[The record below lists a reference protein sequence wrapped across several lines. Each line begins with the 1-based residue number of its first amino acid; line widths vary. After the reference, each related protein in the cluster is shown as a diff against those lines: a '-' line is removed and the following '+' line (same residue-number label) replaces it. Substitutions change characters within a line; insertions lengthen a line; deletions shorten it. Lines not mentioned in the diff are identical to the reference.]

1 MGRADG
7 ASRNP
12 KRPPGVAQGF
22 QIKERSIEP
31 QIAMTIN
38 VFEQAPSG
46 SFFESPEEASAFR
59 PEVAIIRHSAPDACD
74 RERLARVAA
83 GPERA
88 VVRPSCEADG
98 KAEAADPGEEMDLG
112 VSPKIGSLNCSD
124 VTVVNVPWRQRSVG
138 DPAL

>member
-38 VFEQAPSG
+38 VFEHAPSG
-46 SFFESPEEASAFR
+46 SFFESPEKASAFR
-59 PEVAIIRHSAPDACD
+59 PEVAIIRYSTPDTGN

-83 GPERA
+83 GPQRA
-88 VVRPSCEADG
+88 VVGPSG
-98 KAEAADPGEEMDLG
+98 KAGGKPKSADPREEMDLG
-112 VSPKIGSLNCSD
+112 ISPKIGSLN
-124 VTVVNVPWRQRSVG
+124 
-138 DPAL
+138 

>member
-1 MGRADG
+1 MM
-7 ASRNP
+7 AS
-12 KRPPGVAQGF
+12 
-22 QIKERSIEP
+22 I
-31 QIAMTIN
+31 
-38 VFEQAPSG
+38 
-46 SFFESPEEASAFR
+46 
-59 PEVAIIRHSAPDACD
+59 
-74 RERLARVAA
+74 AA

-138 DPAL
+138 DPALQNGDGERIDLVVVGAQRHGVIAHVLKG